1 MSIRRIFILV
11 VLICLEVHLWWIWSI
26 ALVWELWAGVEFLFL
41 QRWGYC
47 GNGIHCTGGRTTWSC
62 RWNLCFDW
70 SLLDGLRGC
79 RIGILL
85 ACSWSWLEEV
95 TVPSENGSTWSFYH
109 VGVGF
114 LAFLS
119 NNCFFPL
126 PRNRILEPYI
136 LSWF

>member
-1 MSIRRIFILV
+1 MILDD
-11 VLICLEVHLWWIWSI
+11 CLGVG
-26 ALVWELWAGVEFLFL
+26 ALAGVEFLFCNAGGTVGMASTVL
-41 QRWGYC
+41 VVGPL
-47 GNGIHCTGGRTTWSC
+47 GAAGGISESTGAC
-62 RWNLCFDW
+62 WN
-70 SLLDGLRGC
+70 SLRGC

-95 TVPSENGSTWSFYH
+95 AVPSENGSTGSFYH

-126 PRNRILEPYI
+126 PGNRILEPYI